1 MSFQL
6 GQIVG
11 DYEFVDILRSSKT
24 NVAYKVKNVLA
35 QRFEILKIVPGDLHH
50 DPERL
55 ERFQREIKIHAR
67 LDHPNILAFYN
78 ATVLQGN
85 LVMTTA
91 YVEGVSLEERL
102 ELGPLPWRQAVDI
115 AMQLL
120 SALGLAHSQGV
131 VHREVTPA
139 NILLTGDDR
148 AILTGFGQAKT
159 AQDPRLTQKGAV
171 VGSLFYMSP
180 EQVKGGDHLDATSDI
195 YSIGAVLFE
204 MVTGRR
210 MFSGKSHFDIMVAH
224 VNQAPPDPAALVPD
238 LPAELSPVILQ
249 AVAKDPAARYS
260 STEALRSA
268 LKSISDSQGSASGA
282 GAASRTGTTISPV
295 GVRPQPAV
303 ERRAERPQA
312 AAASASRQQAGAAV
326 ATPPAPDVAA
336 TSPRE
341 TRVQVPMAPPAAGPA
356 SPTGPAT
363 QQKVGEKPQIS
374 PEMGAEFAENDRK
387 ALVVLVCTLLFLLIT
402 TVVMSKLG

>member
-67 LDHPNILAFYN
+67 LDHPSILAFYN
-78 ATVLQGN
+78 ATVLQGH

-91 YVEGVSLEERL
+91 FVEGATLEERL
-102 ELGPLPWRQAVDI
+102 ELGPLPWQQALDHACNI
-115 AMQLL
+115 L
-120 SALGLAHSQGV
+120 SALALAHSQGV
-131 VHREVTPA
+131 VHRELTPA
-139 NILLTGDDR
+139 NILITDDGK

-180 EQVKGGDHLDATSDI
+180 EQVKGGEEIDATSDI
-195 YSIGAVLFE
+195 YSLGAVLFE

-224 VNQAPPDPAALVPD
+224 VNQAPQNPSLFAPEIPE
-238 LPAELSPVILQ
+238 ELSKAILR
-249 AVAKDPAARYS
+249 AVAKDPAGRFA
-260 STEALRSA
+260 TAAELRTVLRGILERA
-268 LKSISDSQGSASGA
+268 PAGSA
-282 GAASRTGTTISPV
+282 AAAPSVSMI
-295 GVRPQPAV
+295 GVRPQPVTAGS
-303 ERRAERPQA
+303 EQRA
-312 AAASASRQQAGAAV
+312 AAAPRPEPVTAKV
-326 ATPPAPDVAA
+326 EVPLPPPAVGGA
-336 TSPRE
+336 TA
-341 TRVQVPMAPPAAGPA
+341 VPGVSGGSTKA
-356 SPTGPAT
+356 
-363 QQKVGEKPQIS
+363 KVGEKPQNPS
-374 PEMGAEFAENDRK
+374 ELGAEFAESDRK
-387 ALVVLVCTLLFLLIT
+387 ALVVLVCTLFFLLIT
-402 TVVMSKLG
+402 TVVMTKLG